1 MNGGGKAPECL
12 FFTTALS
19 TVIPTACHSSMSTHE
34 VPGTVVVFPRLPSF
48 CASANESFTIQPKHH
63 FLFSLTLPALTPQ
76 AWVWWILHGSRA
88 RAQHHVSVY
97 LSVSPINPSR
107 DGLKCYGNPHRAW
120 NIELLLIHIC
130 LLDEG
135 HLYFATLVS
144 RVCKHMKNKRD
155 SITNPRRI
163 MTNA

>member
-19 TVIPTACHSSMSTHE
+19 TVIPTACHGSLSTHE
-34 VPGTVVVFPRLPSF
+34 VPGTVVVFPPLPSF
-48 CASANESFTIQPKHH
+48 CASANESFTIQPKHR

-76 AWVWWILHGSRA
+76 AWVWWILHCSSAG
-88 RAQHHVSVY
+88 AQHHVYVY
-97 LSVSPINPSR
+97 LSVSLINPSR
-107 DGLKCYGNPHRAW
+107 DGNPHRVW
-120 NIELLLIHIC
+120 NIELLLTHIC
-130 LLDEG
+130 LLNEG

-144 RVCKHMKNKRD
+144 RICEHIKNKRD
-155 SITNPRRI
+155 SITIPRRI